1 MTSQPLYGSQ
11 SPMKWKTPGLRNV
24 NVASLN
30 IDLLNILN
38 RKKIIFY
45 TVNILLADLVPK
57 HLFSTSEDV
66 SSCINLNETF
76 LTPARVN
83 MSRLLKLLD

>member
-1 MTSQPLYGSQ
+1 MTSRPPYGSQ
-11 SPMKWKTPGLRNV
+11 SPRKWKTPGLRNV

-30 IDLLNILN
+30 IYLLNILT

-45 TVNILLADLVPK
+45 IVNILLADLVPK

-66 SSCINLNETF
+66 SSYFNLN
-76 LTPARVN
+76 
-83 MSRLLKLLD
+83 

>member
-1 MTSQPLYGSQ
+1 MTSWPPYGSQ
-11 SPMKWKTPGLRNV
+11 RPRKWKTPGLRNV

-30 IDLLNILN
+30 IDLLNILT

-45 TVNILLADLVPK
+45 IVNILQADLVPK

-66 SSCINLNETF
+66 FSCINLN
-76 LTPARVN
+76 
-83 MSRLLKLLD
+83 